1 MPKYSNFKA
10 ELQLYIRE
18 NIDDDDFDYGING
31 NDDGATLILRG
42 GMANSLTNVEKEA
55 KRLAKKYAIGL
66 EIDKEYEQ

>member
-18 NIDDDDFDYGING
+18 IDDEDFDYGING
-31 NDDGATLILRG
+31 NDNGATLILRG

-55 KRLAKKYAIGL
+55 KRLSKKYGL
-66 EIDKEYEQ
+66 ALDIEKEYEQ